1 MDHYIHR
8 NFPARQSTH
17 HANEMAMKQFQLVS
31 IFVFVFASTGCY
43 HAMVTT
49 GLTPSTVT
57 IDEKFATGW
66 IYGLVPPKTV
76 ETAAKCTDGVA
87 MVETELSF
95 VNQLVG
101 AITFGI
107 YTPMHIKVTCAMA
120 GSASVRSTSPDISIA
135 NDARSNE
142 VITSF
147 EIAADLAVENGAPV
161 YVHFEPATSD

>member
-1 MDHYIHR
+1 
-8 NFPARQSTH
+8 
-17 HANEMAMKQFQLVS
+17 MKQKQLAL
-31 IFVFVFASTGCY
+31 ILVFALASTGCY
-43 HAMVTT
+43 HAMITT

-76 ETAAKCTDGVA
+76 ETAATCTDGVA

-95 VNQLVG
+95 VNQLVSFL
-101 AITFGI
+101 TFGI

-120 GSASVRSTSPDISIA
+120 GSASVDSTSADIMIA
-135 NDARSNE
+135 TDAGNDE

-147 EIAADLAVENGAPV
+147 EIAADRAVENGEPV
-161 YVHFEPATSD
+161 YVRFKPAISE